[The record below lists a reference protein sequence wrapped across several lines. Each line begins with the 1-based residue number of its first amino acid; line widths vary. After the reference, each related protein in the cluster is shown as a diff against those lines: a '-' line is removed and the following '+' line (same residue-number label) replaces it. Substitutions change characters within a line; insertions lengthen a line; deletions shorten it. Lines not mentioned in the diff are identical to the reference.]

1 MEPSA
6 TLDHSTQ
13 RPDATDDH
21 FTQVAKAGW
30 NGFTR
35 FLLLNVIVTI
45 VILLIIGLF
54 TVWW

>member
-13 RPDATDDH
+13 RPDAADDH